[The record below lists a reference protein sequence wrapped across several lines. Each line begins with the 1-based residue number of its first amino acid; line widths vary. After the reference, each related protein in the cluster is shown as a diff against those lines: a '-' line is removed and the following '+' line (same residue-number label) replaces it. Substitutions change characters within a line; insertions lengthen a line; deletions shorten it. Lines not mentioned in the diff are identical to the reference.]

1 MAIDRVVHHVQHRM
15 ESRQFSIVVVAE
27 GAKVEGIE
35 SHTSSEVD
43 QFGHQLLATRGI
55 GTRLAEAIEERT
67 KVEARVTVLGHV
79 QRGGSPSMFDRVL
92 ATRMGATAVD
102 YLHEGRVGVMAAIQ
116 GLEIVPVP
124 FSDVTGHNRTVD
136 RRFFRLVQQFN
147 VVEESEM
154 SHAHH

>member
-1 MAIDRVVHHVQHRM
+1 MNPALPVHDGRRIAFVSNRVNLR
-15 ESRQFSIVVVAE
+15 
-27 GAKVEGIE
+27 
-35 SHTSSEVD
+35 
-43 QFGHQLLATRGI
+43 LATGN
-55 GTRLAEAIEERT
+55 
-67 KVEARVTVLGHV
+67 
-79 QRGGSPSMFDRVL
+79 
-92 ATRMGATAVD
+92 
-102 YLHEGRVGVMAAIQ
+102 VGVMAAIQ